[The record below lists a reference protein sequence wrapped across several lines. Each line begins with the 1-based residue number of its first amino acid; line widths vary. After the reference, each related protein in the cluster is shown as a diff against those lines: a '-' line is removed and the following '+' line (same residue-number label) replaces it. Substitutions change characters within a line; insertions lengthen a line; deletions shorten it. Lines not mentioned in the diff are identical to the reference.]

1 MAIIRKGDAYA
12 LPVIILTDGPA
23 HRRIAGRCKTQEV
36 A

>member
-12 LPVIILTDGPA
+12 LPVIILTDGTE
-23 HRRIAGRCKTQEV
+23 HRQIAGRCRTQEV

>member
-12 LPVIILTDGPA
+12 LPVIILADSPA
-23 HRRIAGRCKTQEV
+23 HRRTAGRCKTQEV

>member
-12 LPVIILTDGPA
+12 LPVIILTDVPPM
-23 HRRIAGRCKTQEV
+23 RRAAGRCKTQEV

>member
-12 LPVIILTDGPA
+12 LPVIILTDGQPM
-23 HRRIAGRCKTQEV
+23 RRDAGRCKTQEV